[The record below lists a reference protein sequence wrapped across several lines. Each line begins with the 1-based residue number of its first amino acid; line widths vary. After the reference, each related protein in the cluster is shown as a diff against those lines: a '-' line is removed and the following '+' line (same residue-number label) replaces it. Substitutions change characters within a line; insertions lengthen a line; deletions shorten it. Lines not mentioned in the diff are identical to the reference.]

1 MLVGWLVG
9 VLVCVCILD
18 RQANKREESC
28 VCLMMMMMVDVYNT
42 FCLFAGVCVCV
53 PENIEML
60 KLNCITAFCVC
71 VCVCNKKKKKKC
83 PYEICVEI
91 KLKLGEKGRI
101 LCGFTAHFH

>member
-1 MLVGWLVG
+1 M
-9 VLVCVCILD
+9 LVCVCILD

-28 VCLMMMMMVDVYNT
+28 VCLMMMMMVMVDVYNT

-71 VCVCNKKKKKKC
+71 VRVCNKKK
-83 PYEICVEI
+83 
-91 KLKLGEKGRI
+91 
-101 LCGFTAHFH
+101 